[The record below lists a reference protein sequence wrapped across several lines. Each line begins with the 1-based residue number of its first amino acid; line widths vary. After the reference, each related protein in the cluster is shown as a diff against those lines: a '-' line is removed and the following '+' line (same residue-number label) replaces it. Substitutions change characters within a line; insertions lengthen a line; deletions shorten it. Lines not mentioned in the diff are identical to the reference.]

1 MNLLIEN
8 INIWQFQKCWL
19 QYFQNNTRQNRP
31 LDQQTALKLE
41 ILETNH
47 LYQIETKMLNLL
59 IQTIIT
65 LYYSRGNFKNV
76 VVVLSV

>member
-8 INIWQFQKCWL
+8 INIWQFQKCWS
-19 QYFQNNTRQNRP
+19 QYFQNNTRQNWP
-31 LDQQTALKLE
+31 LDQQIALKLE
-41 ILETNH
+41 ILENNH

-65 LYYSRGNFKNV
+65 LYYSRVNLTNV

>member
-1 MNLLIEN
+1 MNLLIEH

-19 QYFQNNTRQNRP
+19 HYFQNNTRQNWP

-41 ILETNH
+41 ILENNH

-65 LYYSRGNFKNV
+65 LYYSRVNLKNV

>member
-1 MNLLIEN
+1 MLIEN

-19 QYFQNNTRQNRP
+19 QYFQNNTRQNWP
-31 LDQQTALKLE
+31 LDQQIALKLE
-41 ILETNH
+41 ILENNH

-65 LYYSRGNFKNV
+65 LYYSSRVNLTNV

>member
-19 QYFQNNTRQNRP
+19 QYFQNNARQNRP

>member
-65 LYYSRGNFKNV
+65 LYYSCGNFKNV

>member
-1 MNLLIEN
+1 MLIEN

-19 QYFQNNTRQNRP
+19 QYFQNNTRQNWP
-31 LDQQTALKLE
+31 LDQQIALKLE
-41 ILETNH
+41 ILENNH

-65 LYYSRGNFKNV
+65 LYYSRVNLTNV

>member
-31 LDQQTALKLE
+31 LDQQTTLKLE